1 MQLTKENIKAIVTD
15 LEDPTL
21 TIVAICEKH
30 QVSRSFIY
38 TLKKQL
44 IKENLIDT
52 SKTKR
57 RFSYK
62 EIVQTLK
69 EEGADTT
76 ALETTTTQPE

>member
-15 LEDPTL
+15 LEDPAL
-21 TIVAICEKH
+21 TVVTICEKH

-52 SKTKR
+52 SKMKR

-69 EEGADTT
+69 EDSNN
-76 ALETTTTQPE
+76 TTTDTQPK

>member
-15 LEDPTL
+15 LENPTL
-21 TIVAICEKH
+21 TVVQICEMH

-52 SKTKR
+52 SKMKR

-69 EEGADTT
+69 EEGTDTAT
-76 ALETTTTQPE
+76 STTTQPE